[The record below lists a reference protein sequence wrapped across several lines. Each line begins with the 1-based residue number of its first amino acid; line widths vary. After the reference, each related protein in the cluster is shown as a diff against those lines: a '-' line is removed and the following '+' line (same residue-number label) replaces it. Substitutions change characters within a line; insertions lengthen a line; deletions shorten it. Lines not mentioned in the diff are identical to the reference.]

1 MMQSDRNA
9 YQALGG
15 SLFLHAVLF
24 LIAAM
29 LGLFS
34 MTAPQQRSVPIDVVL
49 YEADNDTGSS
59 GGGTPPAEPADTALP
74 DEIMREDLVQQPLAE
89 VHTVLSHAPRTA
101 MQKQKTGSASGSGS
115 GRGGAGGGTGSGMG
129 SASGSGSGGT
139 GGTAA
144 PPPPPPPPPK
154 ERVEASLRAEAMP
167 TYPAELIDEEAE
179 GRVTI
184 KILVAEDGTVESV
197 SVVSSSGY
205 GAMDRAAVAA
215 GYRFQFNP
223 GDNGR
228 KGVWTKTFRFQLN

>member
-34 MTAPQQRSVPIDVVL
+34 VTAPQQRSVPIDVVL
-49 YEADNDTGSS
+49 YEADGDTGSE
-59 GGGTPPAEPADTALP
+59 GGGTPPAEAADTALP
-74 DEIMREDLVQQPLAE
+74 DEIIREDLVQQPLAE
-89 VHTVLSHAPRTA
+89 VHTVSDAPRTA

-129 SASGSGSGGT
+129 SASGSGGGT

-144 PPPPPPPPPK
+144 PPPPPK

-167 TYPAELIDEEAE
+167 TYPAELVDEEAE

>member
-49 YEADNDTGSS
+49 YEADKDTGSS

-89 VHTVLSHAPRTA
+89 VHTVVSHAPRTA
-101 MQKQKTGSASGSGS
+101 MQKQKTDSASGSGS

-129 SASGSGSGGT
+129 SASGSGSGGM

-154 ERVEASLRAEAMP
+154 ERVEASLRAEDMP

>member
-49 YEADNDTGSS
+49 YEADKDTGSS
-59 GGGTPPAEPADTALP
+59 GGGTPPAEAADTALP

-89 VHTVLSHAPRTA
+89 VHTVSHAPRTA
-101 MQKQKTGSASGSGS
+101 MQKQKTDSASGSGS
-115 GRGGAGGGTGSGMG
+115 GRGSAGGGTGSGMG

-154 ERVEASLRAEAMP
+154 ERIEASLRAEAMP
-167 TYPAELIDEEAE
+167 TYPAELVDEEAE

-184 KILVAEDGTVESV
+184 KILVAEDGTVEAV

>member
-1 MMQSDRNA
+1 MQSDRNA

-34 MTAPQQRSVPIDVVL
+34 VTVPQQRSVPIDVVL
-49 YEADNDTGSS
+49 YEADGDTGSE
-59 GGGTPPAEPADTALP
+59 GGGTPPAEAADTALP
-74 DEIMREDLVQQPLAE
+74 DEIIREDLVQHPLAE
-89 VHTVLSHAPRTA
+89 VHTVSDAPRTA

-129 SASGSGSGGT
+129 SAHGSGGGT

-144 PPPPPPPPPK
+144 PSPAPPPPPK

-167 TYPAELIDEEAE
+167 TYPTELIDEEAE

>member
-29 LGLFS
+29 LGFFS
-34 MTAPQQRSVPIDVVL
+34 VTAPQQRSVPIDVVL
-49 YEADNDTGSS
+49 YEADGDTGSE
-59 GGGTPPAEPADTALP
+59 GGGTPPAEAADTALP
-74 DEIMREDLVQQPLAE
+74 DEIIREDLVQQPLAE
-89 VHTVLSHAPRTA
+89 VHTVSDTPRTA
-101 MQKQKTGSASGSGS
+101 MQKQKTGSGSGSGS

-129 SASGSGSGGT
+129 SASGSGGGT

-144 PPPPPPPPPK
+144 PPPPPK

-167 TYPAELIDEEAE
+167 TYPAELVDEEAE

>member
-1 MMQSDRNA
+1 MQSDRNA

-34 MTAPQQRSVPIDVVL
+34 VTAPQQRFVPIDVVL
-49 YEADNDTGSS
+49 YEADGDTGSE
-59 GGGTPPAEPADTALP
+59 GGGTPPAEAADTALP
-74 DEIMREDLVQQPLAE
+74 DEIIREDLVQHPLAE
-89 VHTVLSHAPRTA
+89 VHTVSDAPRTA

-129 SASGSGSGGT
+129 SASGSGGGT
-139 GGTAA
+139 GGTAT
-144 PPPPPPPPPK
+144 PPPAPPPPPK

-167 TYPAELIDEEAE
+167 TYPAELVDEEAE